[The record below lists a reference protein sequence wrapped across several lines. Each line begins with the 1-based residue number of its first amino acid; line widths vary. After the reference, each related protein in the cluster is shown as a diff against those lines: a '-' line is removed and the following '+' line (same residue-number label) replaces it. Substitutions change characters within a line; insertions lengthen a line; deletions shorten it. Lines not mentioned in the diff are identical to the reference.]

1 MSNADR
7 GDKGRAAVYIAE
19 WNLCDVM
26 KTADV
31 TENRSYDFY
40 GSMLQ
45 LPIER
50 KFASL
55 DSIETYCSAVLRLA
69 QVLERYPVSARRP
82 VTVRHRRGDRAAHY
96 ERSGV
101 IAINATGSRW
111 ALRELVVLH
120 ELAHHLTPGDLHWEK
135 WRKAFVFLVTEC
147 IGPEV
152 GIILYAF
159 LDKELA

>member
-1 MSNADR
+1 MY
-7 GDKGRAAVYIAE
+7 VAE

-26 KTADV
+26 KTADE

-55 DSIETYCSAVLRLA
+55 ESIEAYCNTVLDLA
-69 QVLERYPVSARRP
+69 QVRERYPSTAARP
-82 VTVRHRRGDRAAHY
+82 VSVRHRRGDRAAHY
-96 ERSGV
+96 EHGGV
-101 IAINATGSRW
+101 IAINASGTRW

-120 ELAHHLTPGDLHWEK
+120 ELAHHLTPRDQHGDK

-147 IGPEV
+147 VGPEI

-159 LDKELA
+159 LDKELK